1 MTTRPTF
8 PNANLEIMRETV
20 ARFQKLID
28 AYGEQGALCA
38 PVVADE
44 LIDLGDTMAEAFS
57 AIDDQMTRGATLP
70 DSWDWTS

>member
-1 MTTRPTF
+1 
-8 PNANLEIMRETV
+8 MRETV
-20 ARFQKLID
+20 AQFQRIYD
-28 AYGEQGALCA
+28 ESNQGEHATNSGADNA
-38 PVVADE
+38 